1 MAYLA
6 FGFSNKESA
15 VIRSFMC
22 FVFASVLL
30 AVVAP
35 TTAPP
40 SPATPPPPTPPNYPN
55 IYVARGT
62 IIPVTVTKDIR
73 VGGLGKNEEEKKIR
87 FEVTQ
92 DVTVSGYTIAAK
104 GDLVEGHYTNQNNVT
119 KRVFSTNVSQEVAL
133 DIDDVVNFCGD
144 TIHLEFERTFVGG
157 ARGGFLSFGIHA
169 HDAVFQKGLVLK
181 TKTDRAE
188 RSICAAVTRAAPL
201 PLPAGMVVPDEEA
214 SSSP

>member
-1 MAYLA
+1 
-6 FGFSNKESA
+6 
-15 VIRSFMC
+15 VIRSFLC
-22 FVFASVLL
+22 FTLASVLL
-30 AVVAP
+30 AAAPP
-35 TTAPP
+35 TTASPP
-40 SPATPPPPTPPNYPN
+40 PAVPPPPTPPNYPG

-87 FEVTQ
+87 FEVAQ
-92 DVTVSGYTIAAK
+92 DVTVGGYMIAAK

-133 DIDDVVNFCGD
+133 DIDVAVNFCGD

-157 ARGGFLSFGIHA
+157 ARGGFLSFGVHA
-169 HDAVFQKGLVLK
+169 HDAVFEKGLVLK

-188 RSICAAVTRAAPL
+188 RSICAAVSATAPL
-201 PLPAGMVVPDEEA
+201 PLPTNMVVPDEEA

>member
-1 MAYLA
+1 
-6 FGFSNKESA
+6 
-15 VIRSFMC
+15 VIRPFLC
-22 FVFASVLL
+22 LILASVL
-30 AVVAP
+30 VAGAPP
-35 TTAPP
+35 TTASPP
-40 SPATPPPPTPPNYPN
+40 PATPPPPTPPNYPS

-92 DVTVSGYTIAAK
+92 DVSLNEYTIAAK

-119 KRVFSTNVSQEVAL
+119 HRVFSTNVSQEVAL

-157 ARGGFLSFGIHA
+157 ARGGFLSFGVHA
-169 HDAVFQKGLVLK
+169 HDAIFQKGLVLK

-188 RSICAAVTRAAPL
+188 KSICAAVTRAAPF
-201 PLPAGMVVPDEEA
+201 PLPTDMVVPDEEA